1 MFNLAIPAQGG
12 TFDGTSMAMTSPPM
26 ISASPADGK
35 MILVLPDM
43 TATFTSAGTPVAKAA
58 INATVDLQIQPS
70 SNGLGVA
77 IKLGTPNINVDVLD
91 DIANRTQLT
100 NDDLSTAVELTLSS
114 QIASITA
121 LLGSIP
127 LPAIEGIQMKDLS
140 VTGDDGYVMV
150 KGSLQ

>member
-1 MFNLAIPAQGG
+1 
-12 TFDGTSMAMTSPPM
+12 M

-43 TATFTSAGTPVAKAA
+43 MTTFTNAGTPVGKAA

-70 SNGLGVA
+70 ANGLGIA
-77 IKLGTPNINVDVLD
+77 IQLGTPNINVDVVN
-91 DIANRTQLT
+91 DIANETRLA
-100 NDDLSTAVELTLSS
+100 DEDLSKAVELTLGS

-121 LLGSIP
+121 LLGGIP

-140 VTGDDGYVMV
+140 VTGQEGYVMV
-150 KGSLQ
+150 KGALQ

>member
-1 MFNLAIPAQGG
+1 
-12 TFDGTSMAMTSPPM
+12 
-26 ISASPADGK
+26 
-35 MILVLPDM
+35 
-43 TATFTSAGTPVAKAA
+43 
-58 INATVDLQIQPS
+58 VDLQIQPS

-77 IKLGTPNINVDVLD
+77 IQLGTPNINVDVLP
-91 DIANRTQLT
+91 DIANVTKFT
-100 NDDLSTAVELTLSS
+100 NEDLSTAVQLTLSS

-121 LLGSIP
+121 LLGGIP